1 MNKLLK
7 DNQSEFVFLA
17 FQEQS
22 TMSLVMSKLIILHMR
37 RSF

>member
-7 DNQSEFVFLA
+7 DNQSEFVVLA

-22 TMSLVMSKLIILHMR
+22 TMSLVMSKLI
-37 RSF
+37 

>member
-7 DNQSEFVFLA
+7 DNQSEFAVLT

-22 TMSLVMSKLIILHMR
+22 TMSLVVSKFI
-37 RSF
+37 